1 MFDIIKIVW
10 PGDLAHLMVV
20 VISSEGQEKMVSTGG
35 DPRSATA
42 NSGWCGWTASAVT
55 PPPVLRNLR
64 GDNTVSTS
72 AANRLIGEVVQS
84 RRRPLL
90 GPSPG

>member
-1 MFDIIKIVW
+1 MLRLTCRYVFWYLYNFLV
-10 PGDLAHLMVV
+10 GDLAHLMVV
-20 VISSEGQEKMVSTGG
+20 VISSEGQEKIVSTGG

-64 GDNTVSTS
+64 GNTVSTN
-72 AANRLIGEVVQS
+72 AI
-84 RRRPLL
+84 
-90 GPSPG
+90 

>member
-1 MFDIIKIVW
+1 MSLLISLFIIVW

-42 NSGWCGWTASAVT
+42 NSGWCGCTASAVT

-64 GDNTVSTS
+64 GNTVSTN
-72 AANRLIGEVVQS
+72 AI
-84 RRRPLL
+84 
-90 GPSPG
+90 

>member
-1 MFDIIKIVW
+1 
-10 PGDLAHLMVV
+10 MVV

-64 GDNTVSTS
+64 GDNTVSITEKAPTRAFS
-72 AANRLIGEVVQS
+72 WMKVATTTFTFKT
-84 RRRPLL
+84 LL
-90 GPSPG
+90 RHNVNGC

>member
-1 MFDIIKIVW
+1 MFWYHYNVW

-64 GDNTVSTS
+64 GENVVSS
-72 AANRLIGEVVQS
+72 AVNRSIGEVVQS

>member
-1 MFDIIKIVW
+1 
-10 PGDLAHLMVV
+10 MVV

-64 GDNTVSTS
+64 GDTVVSTN
-72 AANRLIGEVVQS
+72 AI
-84 RRRPLL
+84 
-90 GPSPG
+90 